1 MKLLY
6 KTTDDISNKLL
17 CKSRILSAPRRKK
30 IQSLGLVRTAV
41 KMSSLLIIQILN
53 HSAPY
58 RQKGCTVH
66 TSHGVKCLSFQSF
79 RLKLQAWERLEHLCV
94 LLMNIWHSLLTI
106 DFQIPIMKMFFFYF
120 PAKRQKAN
128 SCFVLPL
135 FLPFV
140 YTDIDECVTRT
151 HNCGVTMECRNTE
164 GSFRCVPKQQQRCYT
179 GFTQDTHGNC
189 IGESWTAHRQSA
201 R

>member
-1 MKLLY
+1 MLKRTEHFLETLMKPAVRERKKHALIKISRILAGLTDTGAFFFFQDHFTVVKLLY

-58 RQKGCTVH
+58 RPKGCTVH

-79 RLKLQAWERLEHLCV
+79 RLKQQAWERLEHLCV
-94 LLMNIWHSLLTI
+94 LLMN
-106 DFQIPIMKMFFFYF
+106 M
-120 PAKRQKAN
+120 
-128 SCFVLPL
+128 
-135 FLPFV
+135 
-140 YTDIDECVTRT
+140 
-151 HNCGVTMECRNTE
+151 
-164 GSFRCVPKQQQRCYT
+164 
-179 GFTQDTHGNC
+179 
-189 IGESWTAHRQSA
+189 
-201 R
+201 